1 MQLVPLHL
9 GARGRGHNSP
19 ENSTRNGN
27 LGGGK
32 AREREHGGDVVSSM
46 TSAMER
52 QLEHL
57 DLNTQPPAQVGL
69 PLPGVG
75 VRLGHH

>member
-1 MQLVPLHL
+1 
-9 GARGRGHNSP
+9 
-19 ENSTRNGN
+19 
-27 LGGGK
+27 
-32 AREREHGGDVVSSM
+32 M